1 MKEWIKCAGIRAIK
15 TFAQVMLS
23 FLTLGM
29 AITDVD
35 WVYVLSVSAGACV
48 ISVLTS
54 IVGLPELK
62 KPNVVGDIAINPE
75 TQDAMIEFTPEN
87 GAALKLGSKVT
98 FNVTGISNFDMED
111 VEEGDE
117 ES

>member
-1 MKEWIKCAGIRAIK
+1 MKEWIKRAGIRAIK

-29 AITDVD
+29 AITEVD
-35 WVYVLSVSAGACV
+35 WLYVLSVSAGACV

-62 KPNVVGDIAINPE
+62 KPEVVGDIAINPE
-75 TQDAMIEFTPEN
+75 TQDAIIEFTPKN
-87 GAALKLGSKVT
+87 GSKLQLGSQVT
-98 FNVTGISNFDMED
+98 FNVTGISNFEMED

-117 ES
+117 DS

>member
-1 MKEWIKCAGIRAIK
+1 MKEWIKRAGIRAIK
-15 TFAQVMLS
+15 TFAEAMLS
-23 FLTLGM
+23 LIAVGS
-29 AITDVD
+29 AINEIN
-35 WVYVLSVSAGACV
+35 WAYVLSVSAVASLLALLSCIAGM
-48 ISVLTS
+48 
-54 IVGLPELK
+54 PELN

-87 GAALKLGSKVT
+87 GSKLQLGSQVT

-117 ES
+117 DS